1 MALLLR
7 DLQAC
12 IAPTVEYSS
21 DKVLDVAIEADVE
34 DVVFHTPSSDREEE
48 GSHAAPQ
55 QILVE
60 VSDLTKMEDALA
72 KIGVTGVRSFLYL
85 PSSTVVVEDESLR
98 AHNEALIEAL
108 EDLDEVDAVFHDM
121 E

>member
-1 MALLLR
+1 MALSLC

-34 DVVFHTPSSDREEE
+34 DVVFHTPSDGEEE
-48 GSHAAPQ
+48 GPHAAPQ

-85 PSSTVVVEDESLR
+85 PSSTVAVEDESLR

-108 EDLDEVDAVFHDM
+108 EDLEEVDAVFHDM